1 MRVFYEVLLHALVE
15 RQTLVAPEAVQHAVG
30 VLETLLAEVLVEVAE
45 RQKCRIAQIVHV
57 HLVPAFA
64 LFVAREDPATNMV
77 PINLEDTYLLIVQR
91 NVIATFGAR
100 ITVCSKNFA
109 STC

>member
-1 MRVFYEVLLHALVE
+1 MRVFDEVLLHALVE

-64 LFVAREDPATNMV
+64 LFVAREDPATNMDLV
-77 PINLEDTYLLIVQR
+77 NLETVKPHVLKLVLFKYSNI
-91 NVIATFGAR
+91 IR
-100 ITVCSKNFA
+100 I
-109 STC
+109 